1 MSTDNHHS
9 PFVFIHIPKTAGSSF
24 RHHLNGIYGREQVA
38 LVYDRNSRLNDLN
51 QAVTE
56 NKLAISGH
64 ISLDILKAA
73 QLNPA
78 TNPFLF
84 TFIRKPENQVV
95 SHFLHK
101 MRDRKWKTSKE
112 LFPDF
117 AEFLDS
123 PFGNNWQS
131 HFLSGWDKSEWKEH
145 SSDELKDAAKS
156 NLKKFNF
163 YADTDN
169 YTKALLILRHK
180 LGWKRFSTENRNV
193 SNHHRTSDA
202 LLLEFGSE
210 LKGRNKVDQSLFTKA
225 QRNCE
230 REYRKLPLLRK
241 LFK

>member
-1 MSTDNHHS
+1 MNSPTSQS

-38 LVYDRNSRLNDLN
+38 MVYDRDSRLNDLN
-51 QAVTE
+51 QAIAN
-56 NKLAISGH
+56 NKLAITGH
-64 ISLDILKAA
+64 ISLDILRVAEFNA
-73 QLNPA
+73 T

-84 TFIRKPENQVV
+84 TFIRKPENQVI

-101 MRDRKWKTSKE
+101 MRDRKWNSSKE

-131 HFLSGWDKSEWKEH
+131 HFLSGWDKNDWKKH